1 MLPKRQNRDLAE
13 AAADAI
19 ARLVTA
25 AAEDPDFR
33 RRLLFVVRLPAFHRA
48 SVIATAVQEMRLK
61 GETAADTLAFAVLA
75 DDAAAAQL
83 QSELEARS

>member
-1 MLPKRQNRDLAE
+1 MRKATENRDLAD

-25 AAEDPDFR
+25 AAEDPAFR
-33 RRLLFVVRLPAFHRA
+33 RRVLFVVRLPAFHRA

-61 GETAADTLAFAVLA
+61 GEPPADILAFAALA
-75 DDAAAAQL
+75 DDDAAAKL
-83 QSELEARS
+83 RSELEARS

>member
-1 MLPKRQNRDLAE
+1 MRPERQNRDLAD
-13 AAADAI
+13 AATDAI

-25 AAEDPDFR
+25 AAEDRDFR
-33 RRLLFVVRLPAFHRA
+33 KRLLFVVRLPAFHRA

-61 GETAADTLAFAVLA
+61 GENPASILAFAALA

-83 QSELEARS
+83 RSELEARS

>member
-1 MLPKRQNRDLAE
+1 MLPKRQRRDLAD

-33 RRLLFVVRLPAFHRA
+33 KRLLFVIRLPPFHRA

-61 GETAADTLAFAVLA
+61 GENAADILAFAALA
-75 DDAAAAQL
+75 DDAAASKL
-83 QSELEARS
+83 ESELEARS